1 MSQQSVSIRN
11 YGRFIVQPQRYIQPN
26 EELGTFVVV
35 VYVRDNERPAKGGV
49 GETSGAAIVSSE
61 LGT

>member
-1 MSQQSVSIRN
+1 MDTSSCSLR
-11 YGRFIVQPQRYIQPN
+11 GYIQPN

-35 VYVRDNERPAKGGV
+35 VYVRDDERPAKGGV

-61 LGT
+61 LGTQW